1 MWSAFTSILIAW
13 FVLAPIVTVL
23 FLIAC
28 AINPRGKGE

>member
-1 MWSAFTSILIAW
+1 MWSAFTAFLIAW
-13 FVLAPIVTVL
+13 FVLAPIVAGL